1 MHTQARLPAA
11 LAALH
16 NFIRHHDPSE
26 ISDLEDEEEEEE
38 EEEDLLG
45 QLGDQASVGNL
56 ADGIP
61 GRAER
66 KRADDM
72 RAGIAKAMWD
82 DYRRELHQR
91 GLI

>member
-26 ISDLEDEEEEEE
+26 ISDLEDDDDDDD
-38 EEEDLLG
+38 DLLG

-82 DYRRELHQR
+82 DYRRELRQR